1 MPRAFQKDPDDVL
14 DYQFDWTPWLGGDT
28 ITSYTVT
35 APAGLT
41 VAESTATGTAVTVW
55 LSGGEVG
62 VSYPITCHV
71 VTADGRERDRTMTII
86 VRPA

>member
-14 DYQFDWTPWLGGDT
+14 DYQFDWSAWLAGDT
-28 ITSYTVT
+28 IASHAVS

-41 VAESTATGTAVTVW
+41 VESTTTTGTAVTVW

-62 VSYPITCHV
+62 VSYPVACHI

-86 VRPA
+86 VRQA